1 MPLGR
6 TDNHLSIFILSLSA
20 LPPLTVARVSNES
33 RTELLINIATKLK
46 CIMRVVSV
54 LLEGGRSRG
63 SEEFRP
69 FVVPALS

>member
-1 MPLGR
+1 ME
-6 TDNHLSIFILSLSA
+6 
-20 LPPLTVARVSNES
+20 TVVRVSNES